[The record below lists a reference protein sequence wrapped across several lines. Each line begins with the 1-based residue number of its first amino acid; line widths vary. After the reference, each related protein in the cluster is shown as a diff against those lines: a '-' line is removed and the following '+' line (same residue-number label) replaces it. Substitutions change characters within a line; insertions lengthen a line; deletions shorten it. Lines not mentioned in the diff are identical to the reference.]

1 MQSELMFFS
10 YFVVHVSCM
19 LHIKYEGEWVILCCV
34 SMFFVRGYTAGRVLH
49 SLCGLCLTPNS
60 VVQVWPW

>member
-1 MQSELMFFS
+1 MQSELMFVS

-19 LHIKYEGEWVILCCV
+19 SHIKYEGEWVIIYCV
-34 SMFFVRGYTAGRVLH
+34 SIFFARGYTAGRAVH
-49 SLCGLCLTPNS
+49 NSCGLSLTPKS